1 MFKIILLGVIFFSS
15 FSYANQPFNVFV
27 KREFNG
33 TDSISGFGATAAFGP
48 AHSLVKGEFIS
59 SLNYAEVLDDTGIM
73 REFLSLDT
81 GVRLGVYDKFFVYI
95 EAGFDAFE
103 IIVDDS
109 KDDDHFY
116 DSLENNRV
124 DGYAG
129 LGAGINTNNMRVE
142 GFVKARQIDGDTWD
156 SDKQIFYGVQLSL
169 YF

>member
-1 MFKIILLGVIFFSS
+1 MFKIIFFAAIFFSS
-15 FSYANQPFNVFV
+15 FSHANQTFNIFV

-48 AHSLVKGEFIS
+48 ANSVVKGEFIS
-59 SLNYAEVLDDTGIM
+59 SLNYAEVLDDTGFM

-81 GVRLGVYDKFFVYI
+81 GVRLGIYQTVFVYI

-103 IIVDDS
+103 IILDGA

-116 DSLENNRV
+116 DPLENNRV

-129 LGAGINTNNMRVE
+129 LGAGINTNNVRIE

-169 YF
+169 FF